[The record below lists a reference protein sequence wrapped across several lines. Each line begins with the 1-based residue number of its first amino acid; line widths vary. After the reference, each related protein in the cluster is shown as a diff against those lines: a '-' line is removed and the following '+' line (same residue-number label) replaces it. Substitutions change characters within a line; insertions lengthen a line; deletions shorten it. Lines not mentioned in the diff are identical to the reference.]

1 MVIRLPKNSP
11 FVTSL
16 VLHAA
21 ALVVLVFFVLVDFF
35 RPKKSVHVFEM
46 VSLPESQAVQDRPP
60 VQVPPKLDLP
70 ELKPMPVK
78 PQPQSQPRPKPKP
91 REIINISDFR
101 KKNPLPKPRPVQPV
115 VRPPVSVPT
124 LRVPDAETPQAR
136 TPSRELSP
144 QQINALANYNARLR
158 QRLDAAWK
166 KPANMGGVPLG
177 LTAIFQVSAS
187 GNISQIRFSP
197 GSGNAAFDASVLA
210 ALRSVINAGPTPTGQ
225 SHTFSMKFS
234 QD

>member
-46 VSLPESQAVQDRPP
+46 VSLPESQVVQDRPT
-60 VQVPPKLDLP
+60 VQDSPKLDLP
-70 ELKPMPVK
+70 DLKPMPVK
-78 PQPQSQPRPKPKP
+78 PAPQPRPKPKP

-101 KKNPLPKPRPVQPV
+101 KQNPLPKPRPVQPA

-124 LRVPDAETPQAR
+124 LKVPDAETPQAR
-136 TPSRELSP
+136 TSSRELSP

-166 KPANMGGVPLG
+166 KPANMGGVPLE

>member
-11 FVTSL
+11 FLTSL

-21 ALVVLVFFVLVDFF
+21 ALVVLLFFVLVDFF
-35 RPKKSVHVFEM
+35 RPKKSVHVFEV
-46 VSLPESQAVQDRPP
+46 VSLPQSQAVEATPTVQD
-60 VQVPPKLDLP
+60 PPKLDLP
-70 ELKPMPVK
+70 DLKPMPAK
-78 PQPQSQPRPKPKP
+78 PQPAPKPAP

-101 KKNPLPKPRPVQPV
+101 KKNPLPKPRPAQPAA
-115 VRPPVSVPT
+115 RPPVTVPT
-124 LRVPDAETPQAR
+124 LKVPDAETPQVR

-144 QQINALANYNARLR
+144 QQINALTNYNARLR

-166 KPANMGGVPLG
+166 KPANMGGVPLE
-177 LTAIFQVSAS
+177 LKAIFQVSAS
-187 GNISQIRFSP
+187 GNIYQIRFSP

-225 SHTFSMKFS
+225 AHTFSMKFS

>member
-11 FVTSL
+11 FLTSL

-21 ALVVLVFFVLVDFF
+21 ALVVLLFFVLVDFF
-35 RPKKSVHVFEM
+35 RPKKSVHVFEV
-46 VSLPESQAVQDRPP
+46 VSLPQSQAVEATPTVQD
-60 VQVPPKLDLP
+60 PPKLDLP
-70 ELKPMPVK
+70 DLKPMPAK
-78 PQPQSQPRPKPKP
+78 PQPAPQPAPKPAP

-101 KKNPLPKPRPVQPV
+101 KKNPLPKPRPAQPAA
-115 VRPPVSVPT
+115 RPPVTVPT
-124 LRVPDAETPQAR
+124 LKVPDAETPQVR

-144 QQINALANYNARLR
+144 QQINALASYNARLR

-166 KPANMGGVPLG
+166 KPANIGGVPLE
-177 LTAIFQVSAS
+177 LKVIFQVSAS

-197 GSGNAAFDASVLA
+197 GSGNATFDASVLA

-225 SHTFSMKFS
+225 AHTFSMKFS